1 MSYSIKCIPG
11 AHITSAKGFL
21 AGAIYAGINSHPPC
35 SLDLCLLYSQV
46 PCRAAAVF
54 TTNRVKAAPVLV
66 CRSRVPSES
75 IRGLVVN
82 SGIANACTGPTGLA
96 NAEAMAALA
105 AAGLGVDAAGVL
117 PMSTGVIGRQL
128 PMNKLESHIGSIRLS
143 VQGGADF
150 ARAIMTTDTRP
161 KEFGVRVE
169 GPDGAYTICGAA
181 KGAGMIAPNMATTLC
196 FITTDALIELQSLN
210 LAARKAA
217 DASFNMIS
225 VDGDTST
232 NDTLLVLAN
241 GLAGNGMIT
250 GGSKSLA
257 VFQKALGEVCTF
269 LARSVAADGEGATR
283 LITVNVTGARNK
295 KDARLAAR
303 TVASSNLVKSAVHG
317 TDPNWG
323 RIVAAAGRSL
333 AELDEHRLSLKIG
346 PVELWQKGKIIDF
359 DLDRVRE
366 AMREPEVIIGL
377 DLGLGRGN
385 ATAWGCD
392 LSEEYVTI
400 NSEYTT

>member
-1 MSYSIKCIPG
+1 MSYCINHIPG
-11 AHITSAKGFL
+11 ARITSARGFL
-21 AGAIYAGINSHPPC
+21 AGAVYAGINSHPPC
-35 SLDLCLLYSQV
+35 NLDLCLLYSEA

-66 CRSRVPSES
+66 CRSRVPAETV
-75 IRGLVVN
+75 RGLVVN
-82 SGIANACTGPTGLA
+82 SGIANACTGPAGLA

-105 AAGLGVDAAGVL
+105 AARLGVDSTRVL

-128 PMNKLESHIGSIRLS
+128 PMHKFENHLGSIALS
-143 VQGGADF
+143 VESGADF

-161 KEFGVRVE
+161 KEYGVRVE

-196 FITTDALIELQSLN
+196 FITTDAAIEL
-210 LAARKAA
+210 AALVPAVKKAA
-217 DASFNMIS
+217 DSSFNMIS
-225 VDGDTST
+225 IDGDTST

-241 GLAGNGMIT
+241 AMAGNRLIT
-250 GGSKSLA
+250 RGSESLA
-257 VFQKALGEVCTF
+257 VFQKALSEVCTF

-283 LITVNVTGARNK
+283 LITVRVAGARSQ

-303 TVASSNLVKSAVHG
+303 AIVSSNLVKAAVHG

-323 RIVAAAGRSL
+323 RIVAAAGRSG
-333 AELDEHRLSLKIG
+333 AELSEDSLSLKIG
-346 PVELWQKGKIIDF
+346 PVEIWKKGMILDF
-359 DLDRVRE
+359 DLNLVRE
-366 AMREPEVIIGL
+366 AMREPEVIIEL
-377 DLGLGRGN
+377 NLGLGRGR

>member
-1 MSYSIKCIPG
+1 MSYCINHIPD
-11 AHITSAKGFL
+11 ARITSARGFQ
-21 AGAIYAGINSHPPC
+21 AGAVYAGINAHPPC
-35 SLDLCLLYSQV
+35 RLDLCLLYSEA

-66 CRSRVPSES
+66 CRSRVPGES

-82 SGIANACTGPTGLA
+82 SGVANACTGPAGLA

-105 AAGLGVDAAGVL
+105 AARLGVDAAQVL

-128 PMNKLESHIGSIRLS
+128 PLSKIESHIGSIVLS
-143 VQGGADF
+143 GEGGADF

-161 KEFGVRVE
+161 KEYGLRVE
-169 GPDGAYTICGAA
+169 GPDGAYTISGAA

-196 FITTDALIELQSLN
+196 FIATDACIELEALN
-210 LAARKAA
+210 SAVKKAA

-225 VDGDTST
+225 IDGDTST

-241 GLAGNGMIT
+241 GLAGNRPIA
-250 GGSKSLA
+250 GGSESLA
-257 VFQKALGEVCTF
+257 AFQKALNQVCTS

-283 LITVNVTGARNK
+283 LITVRVTGARSRR
-295 KDARLAAR
+295 DARLAAK
-303 TVASSNLVKSAVHG
+303 AIAGSSLVKSAVHG

-323 RIVAAAGRSL
+323 RIVAAAGRSG
-333 AELDEHRLSLKIG
+333 AELVEESLSLKIG
-346 PVELWQKGKIIDF
+346 PVELWQNGKILDF
-359 DLDRVRE
+359 DLNRVRQ
-366 AMREPEVIIGL
+366 AMAEPEVVIEL
-377 DLGLGRGN
+377 DLGLGRGR